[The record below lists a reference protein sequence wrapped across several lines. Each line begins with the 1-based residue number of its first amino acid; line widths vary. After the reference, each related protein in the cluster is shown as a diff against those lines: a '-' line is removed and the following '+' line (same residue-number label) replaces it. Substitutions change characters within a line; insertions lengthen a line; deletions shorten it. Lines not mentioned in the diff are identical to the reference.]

1 MARERESDECTLL
14 VWTTGMP
21 FVTHA
26 GDPQRP
32 EMTLCQIR
40 HFGEQQ
46 RQGEWHEV
54 TCPRCH
60 MTPPASRAD

>member
-1 MARERESDECTLL
+1 MARERHPEDPTLL

-26 GDPQRP
+26 ADPQRP

-40 HFGEQQ
+40 HFRKQEW
-46 RQGEWHEV
+46 QGEWREV
-54 TCPRCH
+54 TCP
-60 MTPPASRAD
+60 AAA